1 MTHMGNRSTYVSVY
15 TANNMTVAM
24 ADCWT
29 ICKLIDQS
37 VHVAMHIIRRG
48 STSDFSG
55 VVVKIVECTVTG
67 ECHAPTKQ
75 AVCAVRRHRTHVW
88 CMIFAIAFTRAF
100 FSIQVL
106 V

>member
-15 TANNMTVAM
+15 TENNMTVAM

-48 STSDFSG
+48 SASDFFS

-67 ECHAPTKQ
+67 
-75 AVCAVRRHRTHVW
+75 
-88 CMIFAIAFTRAF
+88 
-100 FSIQVL
+100 
-106 V
+106 